1 MDTLPNMPQ
10 AGNLIKVT
18 DPVWDWLN
26 KGDVGVII
34 MVKEWKHGAPDSLKK
49 PRVQYLYKVKF
60 TNGQVRT
67 INSREF
73 CVIA

>member
-34 MVKEWKHGAPDSLKK
+34 MVKEWKHGKTTPNKE

-67 INSREF
+67 INPREF